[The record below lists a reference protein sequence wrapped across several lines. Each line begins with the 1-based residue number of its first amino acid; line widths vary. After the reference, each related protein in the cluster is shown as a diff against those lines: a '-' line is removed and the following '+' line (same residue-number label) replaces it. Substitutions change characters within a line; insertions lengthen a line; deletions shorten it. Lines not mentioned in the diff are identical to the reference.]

1 MGCTERWAMLHIRH
15 LFLFGTDVVLTYTQS
30 WIGIILAWGKGVSWH
45 GRGKARQGMTRQ
57 SEHKTQATKE
67 IYTQATKQIC
77 TQFDE
82 VQEKK
87 CSIFDIQYSKEK
99 KSPSLSLS

>member
-57 SEHKTQATKE
+57 SEHRTQDTKE
-67 IYTQATKQIC
+67 IC

-82 VQEKK
+82 VQKKK